1 MPLSQRLEK
10 QTAQIQSY
18 VSDEKVD
25 PLTGLANRHAF
36 DLKLSELCREDRV
49 HGKSLVLALIDIDR
63 MKWVNDQY
71 GHQAGDLVLRQLC
84 NMICSK
90 LEHAISV
97 GRFGGGEFSVI
108 MHGPLHDAAEL
119 MNQISRYLQTEK
131 IKLGSQ
137 QVKMTVSEG
146 LSELGSDVVVGPLM
160 RHAHEA
166 LYTAKKTGGNRVYY
180 HDGNGPVLVGAPET
194 VNRNS

>member
-1 MPLSQRLEK
+1 M
-10 QTAQIQSY
+10 
-18 VSDEKVD
+18 
-25 PLTGLANRHAF
+25 
-36 DLKLSELCREDRV
+36 

-119 MNQISRYLQTEK
+119 MNQISRYLQTEENQTGEPAGEDDGQCRAERTRFRCGRRSADAACAR
-131 IKLGSQ
+131 GSVHGQ
-137 QVKMTVSEG
+137 E
-146 LSELGSDVVVGPLM
+146 
-160 RHAHEA
+160 
-166 LYTAKKTGGNRVYY
+166 
-180 HDGNGPVLVGAPET
+180 DGW
-194 VNRNS
+194 